1 MTIAQ
6 VLLPFVLGLFFG
18 PSVSPPSVSPDTASP
33 AVHLSPAQA
42 HVVRHLNGALRSLTQ
57 RELSSLTASQ
67 RANRAAAIALLEAY
81 RDAGEYPQNRDF
93 TGEYVPYFVDPVT
106 DAHCAVGHLMA
117 QTGHQALVRRIA
129 AADNHVRVLDLA
141 ADPEVAAWLDEY
153 GITLEEAARIQPA
166 YDWEPGPGGII
177 TGGPANDNPLTN
189 ETALKATA
197 GVTLGLFALQ
207 RFTPFGRKAAA
218 LPAMNIV
225 LGFVGMGLA
234 AAAPGS
240 EPAAWRGAA
249 LATSAATFVSGIS
262 GVQGNSTSRLQVSVQ
277 PGWDA
282 RQVQARVRWRF

>member
-1 MTIAQ
+1 M
-6 VLLPFVLGLFFG
+6 
-18 PSVSPPSVSPDTASP
+18 
-33 AVHLSPAQA
+33 HLSPAQA
-42 HVVRHLNGALRSLTQ
+42 HVVRHLNGALRSLSQ

-81 RDAGEYPQNRDF
+81 RDAGKYPQNRDF
-93 TGEYVPYFVDPVT
+93 AGEYVSYFVDPVT

-129 AADNHVRVLDLA
+129 ADDNHVRVLDLA
-141 ADPEVAAWLDEY
+141 DDPEVAAWLDEY
-153 GITLEEAARIQPA
+153 GITLDEAAGIQPA
-166 YDWEPGPGGII
+166 YEWEPGPGGGIYE
-177 TGGPANDNPLTN
+177 PMNDNPLTN

-197 GVTLGLFALQ
+197 GVSLGLFALQ

-249 LATSAATFVSGIS
+249 LATSAAAFVSGIS